1 MIRKER
7 MDQKEIG
14 KLIKDFRKKNNL
26 TQAQFAQKYGVTYQA
41 VSKWGNGKNIPDIL
55 ILKQICQDFNINIDD
70 LLEGNNKKKKNIK
83 KIIIS
88 IGVLILV
95 LLLILIIT
103 LLNNTDSNF
112 TFKTISTSCSNFEI
126 FGSAAY
132 NRSKSY
138 IYIANINYCGETD
151 NTDYQTIECHLYENN
166 NDLKV
171 ELSKYTYSNDS
182 PIKLDDFLQTVE
194 FNLDNFTLNCNEMTD
209 YSLLLEI
216 NCTDTNKKITT
227 YRIPLILDDSC
238 NRYLN

>member
-1 MIRKER
+1 

-41 VSKWGNGKNIPDIL
+41 VSKWENGKNIPDIL

-70 LLEGNNKKKKNIK
+70 LLEGNNKKNIK

-88 IGVLILV
+88 IGVLILA

-112 TFKTISTSCSNFEI
+112 TFKTISTTCSNFEI

-238 NRYLN
+238 N

>member
-41 VSKWGNGKNIPDIL
+41 VSKWENGKNIPDIL

-70 LLEGNNKKKKNIK
+70 LLEGNNKKNIK

-88 IGVLILV
+88 IGVLILA

-112 TFKTISTSCSNFEI
+112 TFKTISTTCSNFEI

-216 NCTDTNKKITT
+216 NCTDSNKKITT

-238 NRYLN
+238 N

>member
-41 VSKWGNGKNIPDIL
+41 VSKWENGKNIPDIL

-70 LLEGNNKKKKNIK
+70 LLEGNNKKNIK

-88 IGVLILV
+88 IGVLILA

-112 TFKTISTSCSNFEI
+112 TFKTISTTCSNFEI

-238 NRYLN
+238 N